1 MTTWFIY
8 DKNLNYAE
16 RLTDFFAEKEPL
28 QIAMEAYSDEEA
40 LKRGLEKN
48 GEGAV
53 LIVTEESFRE
63 WMSASAERLALLT
76 EDGEITPAGALFI
89 NRYQS
94 AEGIWNEL
102 TRKLAEGGEKVR
114 LKKTVNEKASLISF
128 FNPQHRVLQTTFAMY
143 YAGALSEKQPSL
155 FLHFDGF
162 GNLSG
167 VFHAP
172 AKKSLMDILY
182 LWECSGEGAWSELEN
197 EVWKRE
203 GLHLLLSAGAP
214 WDIHSVKEETWISFL
229 ASLQDM
235 GRYASI
241 ILDLNEHVEG
251 LLSILQMSGQ
261 YIEVHRP
268 EDYEDLLD
276 RSKLAE
282 YERALQRQGMEEL
295 LGSRKVLRLPL
306 LTYAPELPGELGSGV
321 LHEIAC
327 NLRSNTT

>member
-1 MTTWFIY
+1 MTTWLIY

-16 RLTDFFAEKEPL
+16 KLTDFFAGKEPL
-28 QIAMEAYSDEEA
+28 QIAMEAYSDEEV
-40 LKRGLEKN
+40 LKKRLEKN
-48 GEGAV
+48 KESAV

-63 WMSASAERLALLT
+63 WMGTSAARLALLT
-76 EDGEITPAGALFI
+76 EDGGTTPTGALLI

-102 TRKLAEGGEKVR
+102 TKKLAEGGEKVR
-114 LKKTVNEKASLISF
+114 LKKAVNEKAGLISF

-143 YAGALSEKQPSL
+143 YAKALSEKQPAL

-162 GNLSG
+162 GNLGG

-182 LWECSGEGAWSELEN
+182 LWECSGEGGLSELEN

-203 GLHLLLSAGAP
+203 NLHLLLSAGAP

-282 YERALQRQGMEEL
+282 YERALERQGSEEVL
-295 LGSRKVLRLPL
+295 DHRKVFRLPL
-306 LTYAPELPGELGSGV
+306 LTYAPELPGELGSGA
-321 LHEIAC
+321 LYDIAC
-327 NLRSNTT
+327 NLREQRI